1 MGNNPTGKNGRE
13 AAPIGTIKE
22 NKDGYLIAKV
32 GDETKSQWK
41 LVHRMVMEQHLGRPL
56 ERYETVHHK
65 NGDRK
70 DNRIDNL
77 EILWVG
83 DHPAGQRIKDLIPT
97 EVLEMKA
104 TIPVCQYGNIQP
116 TITCGSYEDGLK
128 TILDITKSLSNSP
141 EARRFGDIVQN
152 SMSTHLD
159 DQISLRE
166 QNRGQL
172 EVLGDG
178 VLFNKADHTYSKNGL
193 PYLSGSTF
201 AHMFEQEFPREAVA
215 SKVAAKED
223 KAVEDVLEGWDAK
236 GQISLD
242 YGTLIHKCIET
253 WCQHGE
259 LPNNEYLQAIV
270 KDWDEVFGNDP
281 IDFNELFVQDDDHQ
295 LCGVADAIGG
305 DVLYD
310 WKTGDIH
317 QKIKHTL
324 GKEFPNDRLSLYTL
338 QLNFYKYI
346 IEQNGGKVKKLVIGW
361 LNGEHW
367 EKVDVPIIDIKP
379 YLEQVWTAKKI

>member
-1 MGNNPTGKNGRE
+1 MGR
-13 AAPIGTIKE
+13 IKE
-22 NKDGYLIAKV
+22 
-32 GDETKSQWK
+32 
-41 LVHRMVMEQHLGRPL
+41 
-56 ERYETVHHK
+56 
-65 NGDRK
+65 
-70 DNRIDNL
+70 
-77 EILWVG
+77 
-83 DHPAGQRIKDLIPT
+83 GQF
-97 EVLEMKA
+97 
-104 TIPVCQYGNIQP
+104 TIPVTGLQYTDVRPVITGEDWEDIRVTAQEVAQAVGN
-116 TITCGSYEDGLK
+116 
-128 TILDITKSLSNSP
+128 TKLVERLSGEQTSLTAAPVVS
-141 EARRFGDIVQN
+141 G
-152 SMSTHLD
+152 
-159 DQISLRE
+159 
-166 QNRGQL
+166 

-223 KAVEDVLEGWDAK
+223 KTVEDVLEGWDAK

-253 WCQHGE
+253 YIKYGTMPSNQ
-259 LPNNEYLQAIV
+259 YLADIV
-270 KDWDEVFGNDP
+270 EDWSEVFGEDP
-281 IDFNELFVQDDDHQ
+281 IDFSELFVQDDEHQ
-295 LCGVADAIGG
+295 MCGVVDGIGG
-305 DVLYD
+305 DTLYD

-346 IEQNGGKVKKLVIGW
+346 IEQNGGKVKKMVIGW

-367 EKVDVPIIDIKP
+367 EKVDVPIIDIRP